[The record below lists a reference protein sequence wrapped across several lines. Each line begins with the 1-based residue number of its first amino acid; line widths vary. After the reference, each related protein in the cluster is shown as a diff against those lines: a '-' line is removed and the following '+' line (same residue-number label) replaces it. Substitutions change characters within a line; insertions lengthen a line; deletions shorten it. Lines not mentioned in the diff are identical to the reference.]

1 MKEKTLISVVVPIYN
16 VEKYLERCIDSII
29 NQTYKNLEILLINDG
44 SKDSSYEICKNVEKK
59 DKRIKVYSKENGG
72 LSDARNYG
80 LERAKGEY
88 ICFIDSDDYINP
100 KMIEKLYEQIKEKNS
115 DIAIVHYNIV
125 NDGEENNQ
133 EITDLKEDTYV
144 YNSESAIRQLFYED
158 YYRDFA
164 WNKLYKKSLF
174 KNIRYPF
181 GKLMEDLGTTYL
193 LFDNSE
199 KISYSKLP
207 LYYYVQREGSILN
220 KKNLKL
226 EIDKTELGIK
236 RYEYI
241 LNKYPYME
249 ENKIFTYN
257 LLVQNY
263 HLIYNNQELVKKAKA
278 ILKKWNISIF
288 SKLNLKNKIKYMMI
302 SINEKLYVKR
312 RNSERK

>member
-1 MKEKTLISVVVPIYN
+1 MKEKPLISVVVPIYN
-16 VEKYLERCIDSII
+16 VEKYLERCVDSII
-29 NQTYKNLEILLINDG
+29 NQTYKNIEILLINDG
-44 SKDSSYEICKNVEKK
+44 SKDSSYEICKNAQNK
-59 DKRIKVYSKENGG
+59 DKRITTFSKENGG

-80 LERAKGEY
+80 LERAVGEY

-100 KMIEKLYEQIKEKNS
+100 KMIEKLYEQIEEKNS

-125 NDGEENNQ
+125 NDGEVNNQ
-133 EITDLKEDTYV
+133 EITDLKENTYE
-144 YNSESAIRQLFYED
+144 YNSESAIRQLFNED
-158 YYRDFA
+158 SFRDFA
-164 WNKLYKKSLF
+164 WNKLYKKTLF
-174 KNIRYPF
+174 ENIRYPF

-241 LNKYPYME
+241 LNKYPYMK

-263 HLIYNNQELVKKAKA
+263 HLIYNNQELVKKARE
-278 ILKKWNISIF
+278 ILKKWNILIF
-288 SKLNLKNKIKYMMI
+288 SKLNFKNKIKYFMI
-302 SINEKLYVKR
+302 SINEKLYVKS
-312 RNSERK
+312 RNAERK